1 MKKRIKIWFHSGGS
15 SDIKE
20 ISVYK
25 PLAIFFVFLSLGTI
39 SCLSYMGYDYY
50 HLRKKSFNNKSL
62 NRTVASQTGEIQ
74 SQRQQVQTFAREIE
88 RLKTQV
94 QHLARLED
102 QVRLIADIQKRG
114 NSSGLIGIGGLPEN
128 ELDHELPL
136 ETRHNNLIREMH
148 QQLNQAQTAA
158 TGKTLDFEDL
168 IEKLENKKNLLASTP
183 SIKPIEGGW
192 ITSRFGYR
200 KSPFTGKR
208 SFHSGLD
215 ISNRPGT
222 EIMVTANGKVT
233 YAARKMYFGNL
244 VVVDHGHGKVTKYA
258 HCKEIL
264 VKRGQKVKRGDIIAT
279 VGNTGQSTGPH
290 LHYEVRIN
298 GVPVNPLKYI
308 LN

>member
-15 SDIKE
+15 SDIRE
-20 ISVYK
+20 ISLRK
-25 PLAIFFVFLSLGTI
+25 PVALFFAFLILGI
-39 SCLSYMGYDYY
+39 VGGFSYLGYDYY
-50 HLRKKSFNNKSL
+50 QLKQIAFDNASL
-62 NRTVASQTGEIQ
+62 NRTIVSQTGEIQ
-74 SQRQQVQTFAREIE
+74 DQRRQVQTFAKEIE
-88 RLKTQV
+88 VLKEQV
-94 QHLARLED
+94 KNLARLED
-102 QVRLIADIQKRG
+102 QVRLIADIQKTG
-114 NSSGLIGIGGLPEN
+114 NSSGLIGIGGIPEN
-128 ELDHELPL
+128 DLDQELPL

-148 QQLNQAQTAA
+148 QQVDLTQTAA
-158 TGKTLDFEDL
+158 TRKTLDFEDL
-168 IEKLENKKNLLASTP
+168 ISKLEKKKNLLAATP
-183 SIKPIEGGW
+183 SIRPVDGW

-222 EIMVTANGKVT
+222 KIIATANGKVT

-244 VVVDHGHGKVTKYA
+244 VIIDHGYGKVTKYA
-258 HCKEIL
+258 HCKDLL
-264 VKRGQKVKRGDIIAT
+264 VKRGQKVKRGDVIAT

-298 GVPVNPLKYI
+298 GAPVNPLKYI